1 MYIYKT
7 VVGIDK
13 LPSYEAF
20 ALAVVSEG
28 KVVFR
33 KETATVTEVIRAAEE
48 HNAGAIAIDNI
59 FEIGTPSEI
68 RQFAT
73 RLKGASLIQ
82 VTGSPS
88 EGMKTLASIGK
99 DLSMTSGEKLSP
111 MRSAEICAMAAMAGV
126 GHVVKVFYPETR
138 IIISKRRKFGT
149 GGMSAGRFR
158 RSVEGAVLSL
168 TTRIKE
174 ALDARKLDYDLS
186 IKRGA
191 HGVDGASFVV
201 YTDRRSLFGVARPL
215 RTSSI
220 NVRVVPTPSKTF
232 EYSALGSECS
242 RAQKRHVIVGVDPGM
257 VTGLAI
263 LDLNGRVF
271 HLSSGRGFTR
281 GQITR
286 VLTEYGKPILFASDV
301 NPPPGMISKLAAL
314 HKADLFF
321 PQKSLKTFE
330 KSEIVEKASA
340 EQGIKAS
347 DTHQRDAL
355 SAALKAYSIHKNKL
369 DQCEAHVRSGG
380 KGADLDAVRALV
392 LKGFSISDA
401 IEAASK
407 PVAEPPPPPK
417 KRIPSEGSRI
427 KALES
432 KLELLQLER
441 DALLEKNKAL
451 EEEIDELKNALRLAR
466 IGAMPKRQPESYE
479 LERRISSLL
488 NELSQIRNEV
498 EAGRSEA
505 IRLRKTLE
513 AFAGGSVIAIPK
525 RKSLERDCAP
535 VWTAD
540 PRGLIAIE
548 RVEPLS
554 SDLMGKLMGVPPKA
568 IMALVSVNKV
578 AEAQL
583 LDRGVPI
590 ILPGSVEFQE
600 VGGWVFVSQDR
611 LDSALSEARD
621 RMQRYRQSKPVSMR
635 DLIEEYKKERVKES
649 LRRE

>member
-13 LPSYEAF
+13 LPSYDAF

-28 KVVFR
+28 NVVFR
-33 KETATVTEVIRAAEE
+33 KEIATLNDVMKAAED
-48 HNAGAIAIDNI
+48 HNAGAVAVDNI
-59 FEIGTPSEI
+59 FEIGAPSEV

-88 EGMKTLASIGK
+88 EGMKTLASVGK
-99 DLSMTSGEKLSP
+99 ELALTSGEKLSP
-111 MRSAEICAMAAMAGV
+111 MRSAELCARAAMAGV
-126 GHVVKVFYPETR
+126 GHIVKVFYPETR

-201 YTDRRSLFGVARPL
+201 YADRRSLFGVARPL

-220 NVRVVPTPSKTF
+220 NVRVVPTPAKTF
-232 EYSALGSECS
+232 EYSALRSEGGK
-242 RAQKRHVIVGVDPGM
+242 AQKRHLIVGVDPGM
-257 VTGLAI
+257 VTGLAV
-263 LDLNGRVF
+263 LDLNGRVL

-301 NPPPGMISKLAAL
+301 SPPPGMISKLAAL

-340 EQGIKAS
+340 EQGIKVS

-355 SAALKAYSIHKNKL
+355 SAALKAYSLHKNKL
-369 DQCEAHVRSGG
+369 DQCEAHVRSEG

-401 IEAASK
+401 IEAESK
-407 PVAEPPPPPK
+407 PAAEPPQPPK
-417 KRIPSEGSRI
+417 KRVPSEAGRI

-432 KLELLQLER
+432 KLELLELER
-441 DALLEKNKAL
+441 DALLEKNRAF

-466 IGAMPKRQPESYE
+466 IGAMPKRSLDSYE

-488 NELSQIRNEV
+488 NELSLIRNQL
-498 EAGRSEA
+498 EAERSES

-513 AFAGGSVIAIPK
+513 GLAAGSVIALPK
-525 RKSLERDCAP
+525 RRSLDRDCAP

-554 SDLMGKLMGVPPKA
+554 SDLMGKLMGTPPAA
-568 IMALVSVNKV
+568 IIALASVNKL
-578 AEAQL
+578 AETQL
-583 LDRGVPI
+583 LDRGVPV
-590 ILPGSVEFQE
+590 ILPGSLEFQE
-600 VGGWVFVSQDR
+600 AGEWVFVSQEK
-611 LDSALSEARD
+611 LDCALSEARK
-621 RMQRYRQSKPVSMR
+621 RMQRYRHSKPVSMK
-635 DLIEEYKKERVKES
+635 DLIEEYKKERMKES
-649 LRRE
+649 LRKE